1 MSNSVSKYFELVEKE
16 TELLQSEHQRGV
28 TRIVEIL
35 QGAKQA
41 KMRSDLLKQV
51 LKVSKEAPGLSPV
64 TVFQIAA
71 DEVKIDELCNKVKY

>member
-16 TELLQSEHQRGV
+16 AELLQSEHQRGIV
-28 TRIVEIL
+28 RIVEIL
-35 QGAKQA
+35 QGAKKA

-51 LKVSKEAPGLSPV
+51 LKISKEAPGLSPV

-71 DEVKIDELCNKVKY
+71 DEVKIDELCNKVNY